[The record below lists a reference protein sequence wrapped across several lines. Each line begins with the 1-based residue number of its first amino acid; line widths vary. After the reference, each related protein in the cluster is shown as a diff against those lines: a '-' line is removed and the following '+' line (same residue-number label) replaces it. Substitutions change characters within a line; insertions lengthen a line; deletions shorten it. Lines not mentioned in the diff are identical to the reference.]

1 MMAKWF
7 YIVIKCNLSVLMG
20 QRKLKISDVVRE
32 TGINRNTIHR
42 LYYEKATRID
52 YDILDKL
59 CDYFNCEVG
68 DFLVLKQE

>member
-1 MMAKWF
+1 MAKWF
-7 YIVIKCNLSVLMG
+7 CIVIKCNLSVLMG

>member
-1 MMAKWF
+1 M
-7 YIVIKCNLSVLMG
+7 IKCNLSVLMG